1 MHDGGG
7 PDRER
12 SLGWWRTRNI
22 ITKVDKLRL
31 FVRKVEGTLVNTEKE
46 ERYGRYLAKATS
58 LPLEKFLFIT
68 PVENANRC

>member
-31 FVRKVEGTLVNTEKE
+31 FVRKVEGRARWCTQRRRKGMADT
-46 ERYGRYLAKATS
+46 
-58 LPLEKFLFIT
+58 
-68 PVENANRC
+68 